1 MRRLAVILV
10 LALTLA
16 GCGSGAVVFAPTPPP
31 PDLSPLP
38 YRHPGGAFTA
48 VIPRDWS
55 VYEQNTTT
63 LASAA
68 FSPPGAAAP
77 LARFAVVNTGQLVDS
92 GLLAA
97 AINRYQTELRPG
109 AARYQEVSR
118 SAMGDGS
125 WRLVGLLHTPSGQTQ
140 PLNTFIEADGAL
152 IAVIE
157 TRLPDDPALLAR
169 LQTLINTFAIIP
181 EAPLQPADISTL
193 AYAAGGGLDFA
204 SVTTWTADDGTFYI
218 TGEIANTS
226 GLLLADVPV
235 RAVLRDTNSV
245 FIAEAADSV
254 LGHGLPPGG
263 FAPFSLHFASR
274 PPAAASYTLTLGG
287 DGWQPASRAIIGSE
301 ALDWLDESSLD
312 AEGRL
317 VVSGSVTNT
326 GSTPVNRVRAVVTVF
341 DAAQTVIA
349 AGYAD
354 LTERLLP
361 GENTAFTISI
371 PHLGGTPAN
380 YIVSMQ
386 GLP

>member
-16 GCGSGAVVFAPTPPP
+16 GCGSGAVVFAPTPLP

-140 PLNTFIEADGAL
+140 PLNTFIEADGA
-152 IAVIE
+152 AG
-157 TRLPDDPALLAR
+157 AAA
-169 LQTLINTFAIIP
+169 N
-181 EAPLQPADISTL
+181 ADQYFCDHTGSSASASRYFDAGL
-193 AYAAGGGLDFA
+193 CGRRRAGFCQCDHLDGGRRRFLHHRRDRQYQRPAAG
-204 SVTTWTADDGTFYI
+204 
-218 TGEIANTS
+218 
-226 GLLLADVPV
+226 
-235 RAVLRDTNSV
+235 
-245 FIAEAADSV
+245 
-254 LGHGLPPGG
+254 
-263 FAPFSLHFASR
+263 
-274 PPAAASYTLTLGG
+274 
-287 DGWQPASRAIIGSE
+287 
-301 ALDWLDESSLD
+301 
-312 AEGRL
+312 
-317 VVSGSVTNT
+317 
-326 GSTPVNRVRAVVTVF
+326 
-341 DAAQTVIA
+341 
-349 AGYAD
+349 
-354 LTERLLP
+354 
-361 GENTAFTISI
+361 
-371 PHLGGTPAN
+371 
-380 YIVSMQ
+380 
-386 GLP
+386 